1 MWMVVVSWLNYCP
14 GGRAFYS
21 PPNNYAKGKSKPVNL
36 HLFARNIQMVYI
48 CLFLM
53 VSNCICQY
61 KELLSFRVAIFS
73 ITYNG
78 GKRSLASVLLF
89 PYWNKRKATRTPNTV
104 VGCTLARIVHN
115 VVFRFQS
122 KYLEIFC
129 LLRPEERERERE
141 KNFFSLFTFNILTH
155 NFFCKQ
161 GQQRFSSLF
170 KRIFKAEKKHLQAY
184 FMLFF
189 TLFVQYDASFESGT

>member
-1 MWMVVVSWLNYCP
+1 MWMVVVSWLNCCP

-155 NFFCKQ
+155 NFFLQTGTTK
-161 GQQRFSSLF
+161 
-170 KRIFKAEKKHLQAY
+170 IFKS
-184 FMLFF
+184 
-189 TLFVQYDASFESGT
+189 VQENI

>member
-1 MWMVVVSWLNYCP
+1 MWMVVVSWLNCCP

-129 LLRPEERERERE
+129 LKTMQKISGHVVRIMV
-141 KNFFSLFTFNILTH
+141 NFLTVLLI
-155 NFFCKQ
+155 NKA
-161 GQQRFSSLF
+161 
-170 KRIFKAEKKHLQAY
+170 RIPTALDCC
-184 FMLFF
+184 
-189 TLFVQYDASFESGT
+189 V